1 MKEKPE
7 KLLVL
12 AKDLQDTVRGMVF
25 HTDNLDLQRLLKQID
40 ADLMD
45 LQHKITMVIELSSKE
60 SEK

>member
-1 MKEKPE
+1 MKEKSG

-12 AKDLQDTVRGMVF
+12 AKELQDTIRSMVL
-25 HTDNLDLQRLLKQID
+25 HADNLDLQRLLKQID

-60 SEK
+60 PEK